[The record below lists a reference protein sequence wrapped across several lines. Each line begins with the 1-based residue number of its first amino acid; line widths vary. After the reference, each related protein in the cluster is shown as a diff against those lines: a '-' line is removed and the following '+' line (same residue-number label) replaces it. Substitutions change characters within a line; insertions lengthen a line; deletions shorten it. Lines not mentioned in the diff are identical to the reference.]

1 MIKMDSSK
9 KTPQEQYS
17 QLINH
22 FETLHEKALLKLAS
36 REKGDFEPGS
46 LNWWS
51 AKIKA
56 IISHASEIDEKF
68 TRGRYVLKTFDDH
81 DSTQAIGKSIKQTAK
96 KNLEEIMKI
105 SARMYYQFCI
115 DLDEAKTKGKR

>member
-1 MIKMDSSK
+1 MNSSK

-22 FETLHEKALLKLAS
+22 FDTLRENALLKLAS
-36 REKGDFEPGS
+36 REEGDFEPGS

-51 AKIKA
+51 GKVKA
-56 IISHASEIDEKF
+56 IISYASEIEDKF
-68 TRGRYVLKTFDDH
+68 ARGRYVLKTFDDH
-81 DSTQAIGKSIKQTAK
+81 DSTQAIGKSIKQTAR

-115 DLDEAKTKGKR
+115 DLDDIRDKGRE

>member
-17 QLINH
+17 QLINQ
-22 FETLHEKALLKLAS
+22 FDILRENALLKLAS
-36 REKGDFEPGS
+36 REEGDFEPGS

-51 AKIKA
+51 GKVKA
-56 IISHASEIDEKF
+56 IISYASEIEDKF
-68 TRGRYVLKTFDDH
+68 ARGRYVLKTFDDH
-81 DSTQAIGKSIKQTAK
+81 DSTQAIGKSIKQTAR

-115 DLDEAKTKGKR
+115 DLDEIRDKGRE

>member
-1 MIKMDSSK
+1 MDSSK

-17 QLINH
+17 QLINQ
-22 FETLHEKALLKLAS
+22 FDILRENALLKLAS
-36 REKGDFEPGS
+36 REEGDFEPGS

-51 AKIKA
+51 GKVKA
-56 IISHASEIDEKF
+56 IISYASEIEDKF
-68 TRGRYVLKTFDDH
+68 ARGRYVLKTFDDH
-81 DSTQAIGKSIKQTAK
+81 DSTQAIGKSIKQTAR

-115 DLDEAKTKGKR
+115 DLDEIRDKGRE

>member
-1 MIKMDSSK
+1 MDSSK

-22 FETLHEKALLKLAS
+22 FETLRENALLKLAS
-36 REKGDFEPGS
+36 REEGDFEPGS

-51 AKIKA
+51 GKIKA
-56 IISHASEIDEKF
+56 IITHASEIDDKF
-68 TRGRYVLKTFDDH
+68 TRGRYALKTFDDH
-81 DSTQAIGKSIKQTAK
+81 EATQAIGNSIKKTAR
-96 KNLEEIMKI
+96 KNLEEIIKI

-115 DLDEAKTKGKR
+115 DIEDIKQKGKR